1 MTRPLMPKAT
11 AVWLVENTSLTF
23 DQIAEFCGMHA
34 LEVQAVADGEVGIGI
49 QGMDPIASGELT
61 KEEIERCSKD
71 PNARLVAAKPN
82 IPQPRSRPKGARY
95 TPLSKRQDRPDAI
108 AWLLKNYP
116 ELSDSQISRLIGTT
130 KPTINAVRDKT
141 HWNSPNIKPQNPVSL
156 GLCTPGDLEKAVETA
171 RKRVAKE
178 GGENKAASSDAAII
192 DITTPSE
199 A

>member
-1 MTRPLMPKAT
+1 MTQPLMPKAT

-23 DQIAEFCGMHA
+23 DQIADFCGMHS
-34 LEVQAVADGEVGIGI
+34 LEVQAVADGEVGVGI

-61 KEEIERCSKD
+61 IEEIERCSKD
-71 PNARLVAAKPN
+71 PNARLLAAKPS

-156 GLCTPGDLEKAVETA
+156 GLCTPADLEKAVETA
-171 RKRVAKE
+171 RKRAAKE
-178 GGENKAASSDAAII
+178 GTENKAPSNDPGPL
-192 DITTPSE
+192 DISTPSE